1 MSIAVERFTE
11 PLLALLEEAFEKPRG
26 MFLDAGTSLFETLGG
41 VSAAEA
47 SRSISEGRPTIAAQ
61 VEHVRFYLDTLL
73 RFMRGEK
80 MGTIDWKEIWRTV
93 HAVSPAEWDAT
104 KARARASYDRVTSYI
119 RSLESWDGENQIGG
133 AIAIVVHTAYHLGQI
148 RLTALEVRARVS

>member
-1 MSIAVERFTE
+1 MAIAVDRFTA
-11 PLLALLEEAFEKPRG
+11 PLLALLEETFEKPKG
-26 MFLDAGTSLFETLGG
+26 MFLDEGTSLFQTLDG
-41 VSAAEA
+41 VSADDA
-47 SRSISEGRPTIAAQ
+47 SRPISEGRPTIAAQ

-104 KARARASYDRVTSYI
+104 KARARASYDRVTSYV
-119 RSLESWDGENQIGG
+119 RSLETWDGENEIGG
-133 AIAIVVHTAYHLGQI
+133 ALAIVVHTAYHLGQI
-148 RLTALEVRARVS
+148 RLTALEVRARAS